1 MSRVFEM
8 NPVSAITT
16 DAVGEPGSRVFYLQA
31 RTSEDTITLLVEKA
45 QVQVLANAIYQ
56 LLAEV
61 DDDRG
66 TGPRPSLVDPLDLD
80 LRFPMEPVFRVDNME
95 LEYDAGADLV
105 ILVAHE
111 LVPRDAEGEP
121 QEESDTPASARFH
134 ATRAQMHALAYHALE
149 VAARGR
155 PVCPHC
161 GQPEGP
167 QGHVCPKRNGHAR
180 GLVSL

>member
-1 MSRVFEM
+1 MTRVYEM
-8 NPVSAITT
+8 NPVGSITT

-31 RTSEDTITLLVEKA
+31 CTSEDTITLLVEKA

-56 LLAEV
+56 VLAEI
-61 DDDRG
+61 G
-66 TGPRPSLVDPLDLD
+66 AGLETGPRPSLVDTLDLE
-80 LRFPMEPVFRVDNME
+80 LRFPLEAEFRVDSME
-95 LEYDAGADLV
+95 LEYDADADLV

-111 LVPRDAEGEP
+111 LAPQDPEVEP
-121 QEESDTPASARFH
+121 HQAADGPASARLH

-161 GQPEGP
+161 GQPDGP
-167 QGHVCPKRNGHAR
+167 QGHVCPKRNGHPR